1 MQIPAINSII
11 NKNIK
16 KDEYAKYF
24 DLVPDFKSEKAQKYT
39 TIILTL
45 TASIILGLF
54 VVSPTIST
62 IANLQRQLEDD
73 KFVEQRLQEKINN
86 LSLLQQKYSS
96 LQKDLPLVFTA
107 IPKGSEIP
115 SLLAQI
121 QGLGKESNVTLDSF
135 QAFKVL
141 VSKDAV
147 LNKKYSS
154 FDFGLKIH
162 GDYQSIIAFV
172 DRLSNFQRII
182 TINSV
187 AIAKSTEN
195 NNISL
200 QLNIRGSAYFKN

>member
-1 MQIPAINSII
+1 MQIPAINAII

-54 VVSPTIST
+54 AVSPTIST

-86 LSLLQQKYSS
+86 LSLLQQKYDS
-96 LQKDLPLVFTA
+96 LQKDLPLVFAA

-141 VSKDAV
+141 VSKDAT

-162 GDYQSIIAFV
+162 GDYQSIIAFI

-187 AIAKSTEN
+187 SIAKSTEN

>member
-1 MQIPAINSII
+1 MQIPAINAII

-54 VVSPTIST
+54 AVSPTIST

-86 LSLLQQKYSS
+86 LSLLQQKYNS
-96 LQKDLPLVFTA
+96 LQKDLPLVFAA

-141 VSKDAV
+141 VSKDAT

-187 AIAKSTEN
+187 SIAKSTEN